1 MIFTTWVL
9 TLGLLFYFKP
19 NVAKQLVVS
28 MNDPK
33 NCMITIML
41 FGFCSVILLLL
52 DIFNILVK
60 INDNLS
66 KKKKEMTNEK
76 RSI

>member
-1 MIFTTWVL
+1 MIFSTWIL
-9 TLGLLFYFKP
+9 ALGLFFYFKP
-19 NVAKQLVVS
+19 NETKQLIIS

-33 NCMITIML
+33 NCMIIIMFL
-41 FGFCSVILLLL
+41 GFCSVFCLLS

-66 KKKKEMTNEK
+66 KKGKGDDK
-76 RSI
+76 